1 MQDQKSQKGDDSYLL
16 TAGPGRIWGR
26 RRRQRH
32 SVGLARRDVS
42 LGCTLSPQQPH
53 PNGVNS
59 SRLSSFPSPQS
70 PQLNQDELHILL
82 DLIDHIGSGERKKG
96 RGWEGVASGATGR
109 HGTARRDED
118 GRERGGDR
126 EGTAWLGRRRT
137 GEKAEGIETCSAECG
152 PWRWERRRDRVEC
165 GLRDRTGR
173 WEQEEGR
180 HFFSISLYLTRK
192 IFFFISHSIF

>member
-1 MQDQKSQKGDDSYLL
+1 MRLQVETMTMSTGGGKSFVQIEDSYVQVALVTLQVPTAPWCHIVSGYVPALLVAVLL

-53 PNGVNS
+53 PNEVNS
-59 SRLSSFPSPQS
+59 SRLSSFPSPQP

-137 GEKAEGIETCSAECG
+137 GEKAEGIDLC
-152 PWRWERRRDRVEC
+152 
-165 GLRDRTGR
+165 
-173 WEQEEGR
+173 
-180 HFFSISLYLTRK
+180 
-192 IFFFISHSIF
+192 